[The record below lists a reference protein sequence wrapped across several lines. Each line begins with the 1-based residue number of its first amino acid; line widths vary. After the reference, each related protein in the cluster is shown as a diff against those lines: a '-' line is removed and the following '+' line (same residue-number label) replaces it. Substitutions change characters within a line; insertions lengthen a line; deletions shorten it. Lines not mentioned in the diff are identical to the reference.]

1 MNIQRCGHGTQYHQ
15 RIWQDDVV
23 GHQVHYSNSLLPLLA
38 YLLRFSMAAPNF
50 TAGLSLHFLRFSG
63 AQVMRCLNLVVKL
76 LEVAQVGVF

>member
-1 MNIQRCGHGTQYHQ
+1 MGHSIIKEYGKMML
-15 RIWQDDVV
+15 WAD
-23 GHQVHYSNSLLPLLA
+23 QVHYSNSLLPLLA